1 MELILDIETI
11 PAEQEV
17 LEQYCSL
24 FPHKKKPKEAPA
36 LHPCTARIVAVGLKP
51 LGDTPL
57 VLIGRNMSE
66 QDLLERTRDY
76 LEDVRPN
83 KYITFNGTA
92 FDYPMLRLRAAALG
106 VHGLGRLLPSS
117 RSPRNFDLYHFF
129 RWDMPLTL
137 SELAMLVLG
146 RPKELSGADVAE
158 LYRRGD
164 FEAIRNYN
172 IQDLEIIEA
181 LYQLREDLF
190 GCIP

>member
-24 FPHKKKPKEAPA
+24 FPNKKKPKESPA
-36 LHPCTARIVAVGLKP
+36 LHPCTARIIAVGLKP
-51 LGDTPL
+51 LGCDPAVFLSTERE
-57 VLIGRNMSE
+57 VLES
-66 QDLLERTRDY
+66 TKSY
-76 LEDVRPN
+76 LEEMRPSRI
-83 KYITFNGTA
+83 ITFNGTA
-92 FDYPMLRLRAAALG
+92 FDFPMLRLRAAALG
-106 VHGLGRLLPSS
+106 VHGLGRLLPAS

-137 SELAMLVLG
+137 SELSMLVLG
-146 RPKELSGADVAE
+146 RPKELSGPDVAE

-164 FEAIRNYN
+164 MEAIRQYN

-190 GCIP
+190 GASVP